1 MFILLILIICFEY
14 TPIIELRICIFKIIE
29 NMHVLKACDLY
40 IKKMSIFCRNY
51 TLLYY
56 NKVIFF

>member
-40 IKKMSIFCRNY
+40 IKKDVYF
-51 TLLYY
+51 L
-56 NKVIFF
+56 